1 MASLHAALKY
11 LSPTKFSDIPHEQ
24 EELDPHLADLFT
36 HVQSIVESIPM
47 PDPDPSQSDLRT
59 QATHPATSAAEMSI
73 SSARSPP
80 PAPEHVA
87 LQKEWGKPIK
97 LSAKE
102 NPMNMAVYKLGG
114 KDGKGSWFARRS
126 VHEGLGFSHFKRGF
140 EREFP
145 ASLAVQG
152 APGEGNIRGIGAET
166 KVEDISVPNRGR
178 IEVYRLSAQFPGPT
192 TPRDFVT
199 LLVTSSKA
207 IKPYGDAHKSPDLAP
222 RHYMIVSK
230 PCDHPDTQPRAG
242 FIRGQYE
249 SVEFIREIPRKLKA
263 SQSST
268 DLSQHAH
275 LRPGSPNMDKDGS
288 LSPNSPVHDHQRTNK
303 HLSIDTDHSSALR
316 ELSPASRKRGATVG
330 FPASPGGHSDAAP
343 HYDPEENPVE
353 WIMVTRSDPGGSV
366 PRFMVERGTPSS
378 ICADATKFLDWAC
391 QRDEDEEPLERPG
404 TQRRESFASWQ
415 ANGTLAGIRE
425 HEESLESA
433 IEERDGSGPT
443 TPKASESKSEPFPDM
458 PKDIEPDRPESAPH
472 SPSSPSHI
480 LAAVSETLTAYTPQV
495 VRDHIP
501 YLHLQSAKATQ
512 ESPVPQI
519 NGIHETSSL
528 PPEQSQSRILG
539 DNDDDDASSIIST
552 TSYASADSH
561 LPSSPSVSSKSLSQQ
576 TSESQILIQHNK
588 ELAKLAE
595 RKATMDAKM
604 ALQRDKINSQAKQE
618 TEKEQAALKKAEEKH
633 DRELKKNEEKYKKEL
648 VKLEQKKAKE
658 TKKQEERK
666 KKMEEKDDK
675 SRLTRERDEARAQA
689 DLLKKEAEIFQRQIG
704 ELQRENTVLMA
715 RIGKLESGG
724 GNGGL
729 SGMSTPLGLESPP
742 SGARFR
748 GLTFGE
754 GRNRS
759 SSTLTRIIKTKDRS
773 DTTTSE
779 GSSSQLSKGS

>member
-11 LSPTKFSDIPHEQ
+11 LSPTKFSDLPSEQ
-24 EELDPHLADLFT
+24 EDLDPHLADLFT
-36 HVQSIVESIPM
+36 HVQAIVESIPM
-47 PDPDPSQSDLRT
+47 PDPGPSQANLHT
-59 QATHPATSAAEMSI
+59 HATHPATSAAEMTI

-80 PAPEHVA
+80 PAPEHLA

-102 NPMNMAVYKLGG
+102 NPMNMAVYKLGS
-114 KDGKGSWFARRS
+114 KDGKGAWFARRS
-126 VHEGLGFSHFKRGF
+126 VHEGLGFSQFKRGF

-145 ASLAVQG
+145 TSLAVQG

-207 IKPYGDAHKSPDLAP
+207 MKPHGDAHKSPDLAP

-263 SQSST
+263 SQSTT
-268 DLSQHAH
+268 DLSKLAH
-275 LRPGSPNMDKDGS
+275 LRPSSPNMDNDAA
-288 LSPNSPVHDHQRTNK
+288 LSTNSPTHDQQRTNK
-303 HLSIDTDHSSALR
+303 HLSVDTDKSSALR
-316 ELSPASRKRGATVG
+316 ELSPSSRKRGATVG
-330 FPASPGGHSDAAP
+330 FPANSASHTDAAP
-343 HYDPEENPVE
+343 HYDPEDNPVE

-378 ICADATKFLDWAC
+378 ICADAIKFLDWAC
-391 QRDEDEEPLERPG
+391 QRDDDDEALDRPG

-425 HEESLESA
+425 HEESLGSA
-433 IEERDGSGPT
+433 IEESDNSEPT
-443 TPKASESKSEPFPDM
+443 TPKANESKAEPFP
-458 PKDIEPDRPESAPH
+458 DIEPDRPESAPH

-501 YLHLQSAKATQ
+501 YLHPHTNPPH
-512 ESPVPQI
+512 EEPVSQV
-519 NGIHETSSL
+519 NGIRAASQL
-528 PPEQSQSRILG
+528 PLERSQPDR
-539 DNDDDDASSIIST
+539 DDDDVSSIISA

-561 LPSSPSVSSKSLSQQ
+561 LPSSPSFSSKSLSQQ
-576 TSESQILIQHNK
+576 TSESQILTQHNK
-588 ELAKLAE
+588 ELTKLAE
-595 RKATMDAKM
+595 RKATMDAKI
-604 ALQRDKINSQAKQE
+604 ALQRDKINSQAKQD

-633 DRELKKNEEKYKKEL
+633 DRELKKSEEKYKKE
-648 VKLEQKKAKE
+648 VAKLEHKKAKE
-658 TKKQEERK
+658 SKKQEERK
-666 KKMEEKDDK
+666 RKLADKDEKA
-675 SRLTRERDEARAQA
+675 RLTRERDEARAQVE
-689 DLLKKEAEIFQRQIG
+689 LLKTEGEIFQRQIG
-704 ELQRENTVLMA
+704 ELQRENTALTA
-715 RIGKLESGG
+715 RLGKLELGAS

-729 SGMSTPLGLESPP
+729 SGISTPALLESPL
-742 SGARFR
+742 SATRFR

-759 SSTLTRIIKTKDRS
+759 SSTLTRLIKPKDRS
-773 DTTTSE
+773 DTLTSE